1 MLNSYLATLHIN
13 NSIHTSQYD
22 TDRHKFKSRDNWYL
36 TLQLLD
42 SLLQNSNG
50 IFVHGGVYVPLGGIS
65 ACKKH
70 FSFWI
75 LIQTNHLSMCYIC
88 LGRMKG
94 KRMWC
99 SKKWLWIAQKLPVLH
114 SIGPTHTNWFTHSKG
129 NIHQSTTAISILQ
142 AHGLTDSF
150 YYSTSE
156 IIMQDLLVIC
166 DVGCSITNT

>member
-1 MLNSYLATLHIN
+1 MLNSYLSTLHIN

-75 LIQTNHLSMCYIC
+75 LIETNHLSMCCMC

-99 SKKWLWIAQKLPVLH
+99 SKKWLWIAQKITCT
-114 SIGPTHTNWFTHSKG
+114 SQYRTNSHKL
-129 NIHQSTTAISILQ
+129 IYPLQ
-142 AHGLTDSF
+142 RKH
-150 YYSTSE
+150 TSE
-156 IIMQDLLVIC
+156 YNSYLYITSTWTDGFILL
-166 DVGCSITNT
+166 